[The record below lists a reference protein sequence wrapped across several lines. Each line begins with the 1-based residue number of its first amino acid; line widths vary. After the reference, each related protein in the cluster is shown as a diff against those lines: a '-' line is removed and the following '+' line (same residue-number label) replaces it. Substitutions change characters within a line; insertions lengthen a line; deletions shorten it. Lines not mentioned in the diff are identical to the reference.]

1 MSECLRSTPFCCC
14 RTFRVHIHLD
24 SLRVSCIRSD
34 GELQDDSVISI
45 YLPFW
50 NRSPPGQICF
60 VAKKRVQFRVQLGC
74 IKSRCSKS
82 RTLRMYVQAGLFFR
96 TSEDSCRV
104 KTAAVGRY
112 CLLGLYVFTRKQ
124 PAVQAIHA
132 SSKLSGPSSNN
143 NGYDRLTAV
152 YGQRSFSVFICN
164 RSAHSGVF
172 AHFF

>member
-1 MSECLRSTPFCCC
+1 MFCSEKKGPISGSTWMYQVAMFK
-14 RTFRVHIHLD
+14 IAHL
-24 SLRVSCIRSD
+24 CM
-34 GELQDDSVISI
+34 
-45 YLPFW
+45 
-50 NRSPPGQICF
+50 
-60 VAKKRVQFRVQLGC
+60 
-74 IKSRCSKS
+74 
-82 RTLRMYVQAGLFFR
+82 RMYVQAGLFFR